1 MPKDPADTTEEKEE
15 VKEAPDKETKEEVVE
30 EKEIKEEPPEEEST
44 EEAAEETKEEETE
57 VEFDVDEFK
66 KSTVDEA
73 KKAVLSKIAE
83 GLGLTKREQEE
94 VKDELVPPWE
104 KRGETKPKS
113 WKEHAEYAADLAEWK
128 REKREKEITKV
139 QEDNEQE
146 AKEVNK
152 KWNDYWD
159 SELKDL
165 VDAGDL
171 PAITDEKDPKDQGR
185 MVRVRLFAKMKEVG
199 EDRKAKNLPPI
210 TSVELIFRKYKDEI

>member
-1 MPKDPADTTEEKEE
+1 MPTDPADTTEEKEE
-15 VKEAPDKETKEEVVE
+15 VKETPKEEIKEEVVE
-30 EKEIKEEPPEEEST
+30 KEITKEAPEEEPT
-44 EEAAEETKEEETE
+44 KETTEETKEEETE
-57 VEFDVDEFK
+57 VEFDVEEFK

-73 KKAVLSKIAE
+73 QKAVLSKIAE
-83 GLGLTKREQEE
+83 GLGLTKKEQEE
-94 VKDELVPPWE
+94 VKDELVSPWE

-128 REKREKEITKV
+128 REKREKDIAKV
-139 QEDNEQE
+139 QEDNEVE